1 MVLEERLERG
11 AMDKLEEEEEVMAV
25 VMLAVVVV
33 TLCGASSKGLHT

>member
-11 AMDKLEEEEEVMAV
+11 AMHEKQEVMAV

-33 TLCGASSKGLHT
+33 TL